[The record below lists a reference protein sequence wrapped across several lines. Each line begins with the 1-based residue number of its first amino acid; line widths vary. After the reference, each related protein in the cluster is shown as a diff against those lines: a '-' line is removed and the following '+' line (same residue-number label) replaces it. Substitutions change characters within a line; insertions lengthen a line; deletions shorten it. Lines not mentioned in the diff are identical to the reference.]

1 MHLRHFIWAPN
12 SSELIRGW
20 WFAADLSSQ
29 EKEKKGI
36 SVKKFPGIKQMEG
49 GLPCKFLIPGDFFAE
64 SRQQRSYGS
73 QTAALAYCNGSEVI
87 MLP

>member
-1 MHLRHFIWAPN
+1 MTLRRVAAMPLDPFSNQASAIPCAPEAFYLGPN

-36 SVKKFPGIKQMEG
+36 SVKKFPGIK
-49 GLPCKFLIPGDFFAE
+49 
-64 SRQQRSYGS
+64 
-73 QTAALAYCNGSEVI
+73 
-87 MLP
+87 